1 MCGIFGYIGN
11 KNNAVEIIFKGLK
24 TLEYRGYD
32 SWGIAAHQ
40 KTKIVVDKHLGKISN
55 STLSSA
61 FSFPSSLAIGHT
73 RWATHG
79 GVSELNTHPH
89 LDCTGQIAVL
99 HNGIIENYQELKKKL
114 SAKGHKFISDTDTEI
129 FAHLLEDSI
138 KKDSFQNAVKR
149 TFQLLKGLNAIVV
162 INTKK
167 SEIIAVK
174 NGSPLIAGIGEKE
187 FFIASDA
194 TGIVK
199 HTRKVI
205 FIKDNHMVILG
216 NKLKLISLT
225 DGKEIKPKIQKLNWK
240 FEEVEKGKYPHFLLK
255 EINDQRTSIADAVT
269 QNEKQLMKFVK
280 IIDKSYGTY
289 FVGCGTAAHACRMAT
304 YIFSVIAKKH
314 INFCVGSE
322 FSYYEHFLTPKSLL
336 VAATQSGET
345 IDLIDAVAAARR
357 HSSKI
362 AAIVNVIGST
372 LYRESD
378 LVLPLR
384 AGFEKA
390 VLSTKTFTSKL
401 AIFYLLAFSLIG
413 EYQKGRKKLL
423 ETAKAV
429 EELLDNKKVTRQ
441 IKEIAEK
448 IYQSHDIYI
457 LGRGLS
463 YPLALEAAHKIKEA
477 SYIHA
482 EGFAGGEPKHCEI
495 SLISK
500 GIPTIVFIPNDETKE
515 AIISNAIEFKS
526 RGAYIIGISPEKYS
540 VFDEW
545 IQVPDLGVT
554 SSIINIIPAQLLAYY
569 LALEK
574 GNDPDKPRNLA
585 KSVTVK

>member
-1 MCGIFGYIGN
+1 MCGIFCYIG
-11 KNNAVEIIFKGLK
+11 KKTNAAEIIFNGLK

-32 SWGIAAHQ
+32 SWGIAAQQ
-40 KTKIVVDKHLGKISN
+40 KTKIIIDKHTGKISN
-55 STLSSA
+55 SILSSK
-61 FSFPSSLAIGHT
+61 FSGPGSLAIGHT

-79 GVSELNTHPH
+79 GVTPVNTHPH
-89 LDCTGQIAVL
+89 LDCTGRISVL
-99 HNGIIENYQELKKKL
+99 HNGIIENYQELKKEL
-114 SAKGHKFISDTDTEI
+114 IAKNHAFTSETDTEVI
-129 FAHLLEDSI
+129 AHLLEEYSI
-138 KKDSFQNAVKR
+138 GNTFLNAMKKTFKR
-149 TFQLLKGLNAIVV
+149 LAGLNAVV
-162 INTKK
+162 AIHTGND
-167 SEIIAVK
+167 EIIAAK
-174 NGSPLIAGIGEKE
+174 NGSPLIAGIGNDE
-187 FFIASDA
+187 FFLASDA
-194 TGIVK
+194 AGILPYTK
-199 HTRKVI
+199 KVI
-205 FIKDNHMVILG
+205 FLKDNE
-216 NKLKLISLT
+216 LISLNKHYNLYSLT
-225 DGKEIKPKIQKLNWK
+225 TGKEIKPKIQKLNWK
-240 FEEVEKGKYPHFLLK
+240 FEDAQKGKYPHFLLK
-255 EINDQRTSIADAVT
+255 EINDQRISIADAVT
-269 QNEKQLMKFVK
+269 QNEKQLMKLVNL
-280 IIDKSYGTY
+280 IDKSYGTY

-322 FSYYEHFLTPKSLL
+322 FSYYEHFLTSKSLL

-362 AAIVNVIGST
+362 AALVNVVGST
-372 LYRESD
+372 IYRESD

-390 VLSTKTFTSKL
+390 VLSTKAFTNKL

-423 ETAKAV
+423 ETANAV
-429 EELLDNKKVTRQ
+429 GKLLDNKKLTQQ
-441 IKEIAEK
+441 IKKIAEK
-448 IYQSHDIYI
+448 IYKSHDIYI

-500 GIPTIVFIPNDETKE
+500 GTPAIVFVPNDETKE

-526 RGAYIIGISPEKYS
+526 RGAYIIGISPDKHN

-545 IQVPDLGVT
+545 IQVPDLGIT
-554 SSIINIIPAQLLAYY
+554 SPIVNIIPAQLLAYY
-569 LALEK
+569 LSLKK